1 MLLTVKKII
10 VSLISLGVMAASG
23 YTAISNQKI
32 VQEEIKDIE
41 DSTKIATEVKGAPES
56 EIQNLLALTHETKDE
71 DKNKEGKSFNVLG
84 VGKSGNLTDSI
95 VVASIN
101 EDKQKVTLISIPRD
115 LDVNGLKIN
124 HLHYY
129 YGIEKLKETVGKVT
143 GLKIDKYGLLN
154 FDGFRALID
163 AVDGIDMEV
172 NQEIKDYTYNYFIEP
187 GLHHFTGQQ
196 ALRFSRS
203 RYSTSDFDRAKRQQ
217 EVLEAFMEK
226 IKKIDLL
233 SNPEKA
239 FTIYNAL
246 KNNFET
252 DISIWE
258 ALEFYDKYKDYKIDD
273 EHVLST
279 ANLLYSELNESQAYV
294 LRPRSGNF
302 KQIHEFVNGL
312 IN

>member
-10 VSLISLGVMAASG
+10 ISLISLGVMTVSG
-23 YTAISNQKI
+23 YAAISNQKI

-41 DSTKIATEVKGAPES
+41 DSTKIATEVRGAPES

-71 DKNKEGKSFNVLG
+71 NENKGKESFNVLG

-95 VVASIN
+95 VVANIN

-115 LDVNGLKIN
+115 LDVKGLKIN
-124 HLHYY
+124 HIHYY
-129 YGIEKLKETVGKVT
+129 YGIEKLKEVVENVT

-163 AVDGIDMEV
+163 AVDGIDIEV
-172 NQEIKDYTYNYFIEP
+172 DKKIKDYTYNYFIEP

-226 IKKIDLL
+226 IKRIDLL
-233 SNPEKA
+233 KNPEKA

-258 ALEFYDKYKDYKIDD
+258 ALEFYDKYKDYKIDN

-279 ANLLYSELNESQAYV
+279 ADLLYSKLNESQAYV
-294 LRPRSGNF
+294 LLPRSGNF
-302 KQIHEFVNGL
+302 KQIHEFVNKL

>member
-1 MLLTVKKII
+1 MILTVKKII
-10 VSLISLGVMAASG
+10 VSLISLGVMTISG
-23 YTAISNQKI
+23 YTAILNQKN
-32 VQEEIKDIE
+32 VQEEVKNIE
-41 DSTKIATEVKGAPES
+41 DSTEIATEVKGVPEN
-56 EIQNLLALTHETKDE
+56 EIQNLLALTHETKKE

-101 EDKQKVTLISIPRD
+101 GDKQKVTLISIPRD

-124 HLHYY
+124 HVHYY
-129 YGIEKLKETVGKVT
+129 YGIEKLKKTVEDVT

-172 NQEIKDYTYNYFIEP
+172 NQEIKDYTYNYFIKP

-233 SNPEKA
+233 NNPEKA